1 MDNERTKC
9 EDKKERIL
17 RVKKRTENIKIKD
30 TTQKRNK
37 ESKET
42 GDNIEKER
50 KMKIKKRVN
59 NENIQN

>member
-1 MDNERTKC
+1 MDNERTNC

-37 ESKET
+37 ELKET
-42 GDNIEKER
+42 RDNIEKER